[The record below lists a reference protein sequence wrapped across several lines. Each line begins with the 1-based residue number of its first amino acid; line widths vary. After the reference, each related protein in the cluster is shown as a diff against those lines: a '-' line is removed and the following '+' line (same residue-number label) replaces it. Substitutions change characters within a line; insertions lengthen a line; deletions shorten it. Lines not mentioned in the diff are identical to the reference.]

1 MGNNIKEELLERRLR
16 WLVAEL
22 SNDTE
27 EFLAAHPELKFYS
40 VGLDCNS
47 EYGTMLLCF
56 NTQEEFE
63 KTLFEYQ
70 NGDFADS
77 YQTAEDILDLK
88 FNTGDWEYQDVA
100 SYQVFSSDEL
110 MAMFG
115 DDIDSLIECMMD
127 FNYKVLRAF
136 VATEVFKIIPKTS
149 DFQPICLD
157 HEDDVLEALERTKEV
172 LLTERSCQGKITK
185 YCLGREQGC
194 LFYVCLLLSYNRVY
208 VELLLANIACY

>member
-22 SNDTE
+22 SDDTE
-27 EFLAAHPELKFYS
+27 EFLSAHPELKFYS

-56 NTQEEFE
+56 NTQEEFD
-63 KTLFEYQ
+63 KTLFKYQ

-77 YQTAEDILDLK
+77 YQTAEEILDLK

-136 VATEVFKIIPKTS
+136 VATEGFKIIPKTS

-194 LFYVCLLLSYNRVY
+194 LFYVCLLLSYTRVY
-208 VELLLANIACY
+208 VELL

>member
-63 KTLFEYQ
+63 KTLFKYQ

-77 YQTAEDILDLK
+77 YQTAEEILDLK

-149 DFQPICLD
+149 DFQPICID

-172 LLTERSCQGKITK
+172 LKIERSC
-185 YCLGREQGC
+185 
-194 LFYVCLLLSYNRVY
+194 
-208 VELLLANIACY
+208 

>member
-63 KTLFEYQ
+63 KTLFKYQ

-77 YQTAEDILDLK
+77 YQTAEEILDLK

-136 VATEVFKIIPKTS
+136 VATEGFKIIPKTS

-194 LFYVCLLLSYNRVY
+194 LFYVCLLLSYKRIY
-208 VELLLANIACY
+208 VELL

>member
-63 KTLFEYQ
+63 KTLFKYQ

-77 YQTAEDILDLK
+77 YQTAEEILDLK

-127 FNYKVLRAF
+127 FNYRVLKAF
-136 VATEVFKIIPKTS
+136 VATKAFNLIPKTA
-149 DFQPICLD
+149 DFQPICID

-172 LLTERSCQGKITK
+172 LLTERSC
-185 YCLGREQGC
+185 
-194 LFYVCLLLSYNRVY
+194 
-208 VELLLANIACY
+208 

>member
-22 SNDTE
+22 SDDTE

-63 KTLFEYQ
+63 KTLFKYQ

-77 YQTAEDILDLK
+77 YQTAEEILDLK

-127 FNYKVLRAF
+127 FNYRVLKAF
-136 VATEVFKIIPKTS
+136 VATNAFNLIPKTA

-194 LFYVCLLLSYNRVY
+194 LFYVCLLLSYKRIY
-208 VELLLANIACY
+208 VELL

>member
-63 KTLFEYQ
+63 KTLFKYQ

-77 YQTAEDILDLK
+77 YQTAEEILDLK

-127 FNYKVLRAF
+127 FNYRVLKAF
-136 VATEVFKIIPKTS
+136 VATNAFNLIPKTA

-172 LLTERSCQGKITK
+172 LLSESSC
-185 YCLGREQGC
+185 
-194 LFYVCLLLSYNRVY
+194 
-208 VELLLANIACY
+208 

>member
-1 MGNNIKEELLERRLR
+1 MENNIKEELLERRLR

-63 KTLFEYQ
+63 KTLFKYQ

-77 YQTAEDILDLK
+77 YQTAEEILDLK

-115 DDIDSLIECMMD
+115 DDVDSLIECMMD
-127 FNYKVLRAF
+127 FNYKVLKAF
-136 VATEVFKIIPKTS
+136 VATEGFKIIPKTS

-172 LLTERSCQGKITK
+172 LLIQCCCQGKITK

-194 LFYVCLLLSYNRVY
+194 LFYVCLLLSYKRFY
-208 VELLLANIACY
+208 VELL

>member
-63 KTLFEYQ
+63 KTLFKYQ

-77 YQTAEDILDLK
+77 YQTAEEILDLK

-127 FNYKVLRAF
+127 FNYRVLKAF
-136 VATEVFKIIPKTS
+136 VATNAFNLIPKTA

-194 LFYVCLLLSYNRVY
+194 LFYVCLLLSYKRIY
-208 VELLLANIACY
+208 VELL

>member
-22 SNDTE
+22 SDDTE

-63 KTLFEYQ
+63 KTLFKYQ
-70 NGDFADS
+70 NGEWGDS

-88 FNTGDWEYQDVA
+88 FNTGDWEYQDVS
-100 SYQVFSSDEL
+100 SYEVFSSDEL

-127 FNYKVLRAF
+127 FNYRVLKAF
-136 VATEVFKIIPKTS
+136 VATKEFNLIPKTA

-194 LFYVCLLLSYNRVY
+194 LFYVCLLLSYKRVY
-208 VELLLANIACY
+208 VELL